1 LGLEFFCHWLP
12 GADAPG
18 YFMPLLRS
26 FFIAK
31 RLAKRGVFVPFSA
44 GVWYG
49 FSIAGARCLGSLY
62 FMSGHSKWSK
72 IKRQKG
78 VSDAKKAKVFAKLA
92 REIGI
97 AVRLG
102 GPEADLNPRLRMILL
117 KCRSANMPA
126 DNIDRAIK
134 RAAGDDDDAHFEELT
149 YEIFVSGGVAVLAHA
164 HTDNRNRSAADIR
177 HIVTKAGGQFAS
189 AGAVTRL
196 FERKGQIIIERADA
210 DEDTLMELALEAG
223 AEDFTADEN
232 GYEIVTGPN
241 DFEQVHKAVEEKG
254 IATLS
259 AEMTSIALQTTAVDD
274 SGAATVTRL
283 VDALE
288 ENDDVSDVFTN
299 ADFPEDA

>member
-1 LGLEFFCHWLP
+1 
-12 GADAPG
+12 
-18 YFMPLLRS
+18 
-26 FFIAK
+26 
-31 RLAKRGVFVPFSA
+31 
-44 GVWYG
+44 
-49 FSIAGARCLGSLY
+49 
-62 FMSGHSKWSK
+62 MSGHSKWST
-72 IKRQKG
+72 IKRKKG
-78 VSDAKKAKVFAKLA
+78 ATDAKKAKVFAKLA

-97 AVRLG
+97 AVRAG
-102 GPEADLNPRLRMILL
+102 GPEADMNPRLRMILL

-134 RAAGDDDDAHFEELT
+134 RASGDDDDAQFEELT
-149 YEIFVSGGVAVLAHA
+149 YEIFAPGGVAVLAHA

-177 HIVTKAGGQFAS
+177 HIITKAGGQFAS

-196 FERKGQIIIERADA
+196 FERKGQIIIERTAA

-223 AEDFTADEN
+223 AEDFTVDEN
-232 GYEIVTGPN
+232 GYEIVTQPN
-241 DFEQVHKAVEEKG
+241 DFEQVHKAVEGKG

-259 AEMTSIALQTTAVDD
+259 AEVTSIALQTTAVDD

>member
-1 LGLEFFCHWLP
+1 
-12 GADAPG
+12 
-18 YFMPLLRS
+18 
-26 FFIAK
+26 
-31 RLAKRGVFVPFSA
+31 
-44 GVWYG
+44 
-49 FSIAGARCLGSLY
+49 
-62 FMSGHSKWSK
+62 MSGHSKWSK

-78 VSDAKKAKVFAKLA
+78 ATDAKKAKVFAKLA

-97 AVRLG
+97 AVRAG

-134 RAAGDDDDAHFEELT
+134 RAAGDDDDAHYEELT
-149 YEIFVSGGVAVLAHA
+149 YEIFAPGGVAVLAHA

-177 HIVTKAGGQFAS
+177 HIITKAGGQFAS

-223 AEDFTADEN
+223 ADDFTADEN
-232 GYEIVTGPN
+232 GYEIVTAPN
-241 DFEQVHKAVEEKG
+241 DFEQVHKAVEDKG

-259 AEMTSIALQTTAVDD
+259 AEVTSIPLQTTPVDD

-299 ADFPEDA
+299 AEFPEDA

>member
-1 LGLEFFCHWLP
+1 
-12 GADAPG
+12 
-18 YFMPLLRS
+18 
-26 FFIAK
+26 
-31 RLAKRGVFVPFSA
+31 
-44 GVWYG
+44 
-49 FSIAGARCLGSLY
+49 
-62 FMSGHSKWSK
+62 MSGHSKWST
-72 IKRQKG
+72 IKRKKG
-78 VSDAKKAKVFAKLA
+78 ATDAKKAKVFAKLA

-97 AVRLG
+97 AVRGG
-102 GPEADLNPRLRMILL
+102 GPEADMNPRLRMILL

-134 RAAGDDDDAHFEELT
+134 RAAGDDDDAQFEELT
-149 YEIFVSGGVAVLAHA
+149 YEIFAPGGVAVLAHS
-164 HTDNRNRSAADIR
+164 HTDNRNRTAADIR
-177 HIVTKAGGQFAS
+177 HVVTKAGGQFAS

-196 FERKGQIIIERADA
+196 FERKGQIIIERAAA

-254 IATLS
+254 IVTLS
-259 AEMTSIALQTTAVDD
+259 AEVTSIALQTAAVDD

-288 ENDDVSDVFTN
+288 ENDDLSDVFTN